1 MRYIPYLV
9 FNTVVAI
16 LTGIYVNRTG
26 YYYYIMW
33 IGPVV
38 YAIGCGLLSTLGI
51 NSTVGQWLGYQIL
64 AGIGRG
70 TGQLPFFAVQVVLT
84 PEEVPIGSKS

>member
-1 MRYIPYLV
+1 M

-33 IGPVV
+33 IGPVI
-38 YAIGCGLLSTLGI
+38 YTIGCGLLSTLGI

-70 TGQLPFFAVQVVLT
+70 SGQLPFFAVQVVLK